1 MGNVIV
7 QIEEGEYNNFF
18 KTLQDAE
25 AAIEMSKKLST
36 AIVVLR
42 DVIELGSSLS
52 TEGGV
57 IHIDSI
63 PLYDYVATYM
73 EIANGQ

>member
-7 QIEEGEYNNFF
+7 QIEEEEYNNFS

-52 TEGGV
+52 AEGGV

-63 PLYDYVATYM
+63 PLYAYVATYM
-73 EIANGQ
+73 EIVNGQ